1 MKLFKSI
8 AAVAALLA
16 LNACA
21 TISEKMNKPEG
32 VTATECF
39 TAGGTIDTSSGTS
52 MCMMGD
58 GESKPI
64 L

>member
-16 LNACA
+16 LSACA